1 VNKGGNLDQA
11 VTFVATL
18 YRRNELKAVSQE
30 EKRSIPVSV
39 VALRAESCSA
49 DGDNIVIS
57 LRTKYSTA
65 ERKYSVPVECFQDL
79 IVDLQRLNAST
90 PNASPD
96 KANDQAEPLLP
107 LAMPV
112 AAE

>member
-1 VNKGGNLDQA
+1 MSHEFGWCCEPGRETDRSCKCDRTEGG
-11 VTFVATL
+11 
-18 YRRNELKAVSQE
+18 
-30 EKRSIPVSV
+30 
-39 VALRAESCSA
+39 ESPA

-65 ERKYSVPVECFQDL
+65 ERKYSVPVQCFQDL

-90 PNASPD
+90 PIGPN
-96 KANDQAEPLLP
+96 KAHKQVEPFPP
-107 LAMPV
+107 LEISV

>member
-1 VNKGGNLDQA
+1 
-11 VTFVATL
+11 
-18 YRRNELKAVSQE
+18 LKAVSQE
-30 EKRSIPVSV
+30 EKQTIPVSV

-79 IVDLQRLNAST
+79 IVDLQRLSASRQSGS
-90 PNASPD
+90 AD

-107 LAMPV
+107 LEIPV

>member
-1 VNKGGNLDQA
+1 VR
-11 VTFVATL
+11 FFATL
-18 YRRNELKAVSQE
+18 DGRCELKAVSQE
-30 EKRSIPVSV
+30 EKQTIPVSV
-39 VALRAESCSA
+39 VALRAESYSA

-79 IVDLQRLNAST
+79 IVDLQRLSASRQSES
-90 PNASPD
+90 AD
-96 KANDQAEPLLP
+96 KANDQTEPLLP
-107 LAMPV
+107 LEMPV